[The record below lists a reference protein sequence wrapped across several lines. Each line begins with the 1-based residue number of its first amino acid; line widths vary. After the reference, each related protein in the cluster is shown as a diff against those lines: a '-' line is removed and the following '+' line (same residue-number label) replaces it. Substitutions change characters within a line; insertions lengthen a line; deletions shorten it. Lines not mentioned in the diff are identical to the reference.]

1 MGGGVKEEIEEDVEL
16 ELVAA
21 EAAAV
26 KGRMFT
32 IQQPMDIMDLQQVV
46 VVKEEIE
53 ELSTTSV
60 LVVQVDLMVEDV
72 PELEVVQMA
81 VL

>member
-1 MGGGVKEEIEEDVEL
+1 VDGGVKEEIEEDVEL
-16 ELVAA
+16 ELVVAA
-21 EAAAV
+21 EAAV

-46 VVKEEIE
+46 MEIE
-53 ELSTTSV
+53 
-60 LVVQVDLMVEDV
+60 VVEERSIAQVMVDLVDLMVEDV
-72 PELEVVQMA
+72 PELEMVQMA

>member
-1 MGGGVKEEIEEDVEL
+1 MDGGVKEEIEEDVEL

-21 EAAAV
+21 AEAAV
-26 KGRMFT
+26 KGRMST
-32 IQQPMDIMDLQQVV
+32 IHQPMGIMDLQQVV
-46 VVKEEIE
+46 AVREEIE

-60 LVVQVDLMVEDV
+60 LVVQVEMIEDV
-72 PELEVVQMA
+72 LEVEMVQMA